1 MKFTFDYKETL
12 ERRVVIEADTMAD
25 AIQEIERRID
35 AEEIVLNSE
44 DFAGGEISMPLSENF
59 LPQLREYR
67 ERVKERE
74 ALDIVVD
81 YW

>member
-35 AEEIVLNSE
+35 AEEIVLDSE
-44 DFAGGEISMPLSENF
+44 DFVGGQITMPLEANF
-59 LPQLREYR
+59 LPQLRDCGEN
-67 ERVKERE
+67 VKNKHD
-74 ALDIVVD
+74 LDIVVD
-81 YW
+81 FW